1 MKAARKMPS
10 VPTRP
15 DGKGSVQQDVNA
27 GQRATLAGGDV
38 TSRLMNQYGKGH
50 SFAPP
55 SPASQAATPGMPAGA
70 KSATVGAPAPAPYNP
85 YAAGL
90 GQ

>member
-38 TSRLMNQYGKGH
+38 TSRLMN
-50 SFAPP
+50 
-55 SPASQAATPGMPAGA
+55 
-70 KSATVGAPAPAPYNP
+70 
-85 YAAGL
+85 
-90 GQ
+90 